1 MKVLITEFIWPEGL
15 DRIREYAEVDYD
27 QTLWRD
33 EVRLLQKAREA
44 DALIVRNQTRVDR
57 ALLQA
62 GSNLKVIGRLG
73 VGLDNIDLDSAGALR
88 IKVVYAKNANAVS
101 VAEYVM
107 AAMLAAN
114 RPLHAANRDVK
125 AGNWD
130 RKRFTGMEL
139 YTKTVGLVGI
149 GEIAHRVAKRALAFG
164 MQVIGY
170 DPFVTPFDFPAA
182 ETGIGLVSFADLLQT
197 SDYISI
203 HVPLTSQ
210 TKAMLSTREFQQ
222 MKQAAY
228 LINTSRG
235 GIIDEAALLAA
246 VTERTIAGAVLDV
259 LEKEPADPANP
270 LLHCENVTVTPH
282 IAGVTEESQTRTAV
296 LIAEEIGR
304 VLRGEPSVCQV
315 R

>member
-15 DRIREYAEVDYD
+15 ERIREYAEADYD
-27 QTLWRD
+27 QTLWSD
-33 EVRLLQKAREA
+33 EARLLQKARDA

-62 GSNLKVIGRLG
+62 GSKVKVIGRLG
-73 VGLDNIDLDSAGALR
+73 VGLDNIDLDCADAR
-88 IKVVYAKNANAVS
+88 QVKVLYARNANAIS

-114 RPLHAANRDVK
+114 RPLHAADRDVK

-130 RKRFTGMEL
+130 RKRFAGMEL
-139 YTKTVGLVGI
+139 YGKTVGLVGM

-170 DPFVTPFDFPAA
+170 DPLVMPHDFPAA
-182 ETGIGLVSFADLLQT
+182 ETGIRLVSFADLLQT

-203 HVPLTSQ
+203 HVPLTPQ
-210 TKAMLSTREFQQ
+210 TKSMFSTREFQQ

-246 VTERTIAGAVLDV
+246 VTEQTISGAVLDV

-270 LLHCENVTVTPH
+270 LLHCENVAITPH
-282 IAGVTEESQTRTAV
+282 IAGVTEESQTRTAI
-296 LIAEEIGR
+296 LIAEEVGR